1 MTTISRA
8 LLVAALEDLVV
19 PHHLDPAIAAATT
32 ATSDALVI
40 VLISDA
46 FALDAPTPRA
56 ESWVQVQT
64 LLAHVYVQA
73 SKAAHNLLLDVSVLL
88 NTALSPDIIPTI
100 DVCFRVHDNVVLPD
114 FLSSVPL
121 TFLPSHPY
129 PSPTILHVPPSSR
142 SPRYPVVVL
151 GGTFDHL
158 HAGHK
163 ILLSMAAWIATR
175 KVIVG
180 ITVDALLKKK
190 SNAHLLESFHTRQD
204 KTRAF
209 LVLFRPDLDY
219 EVVALQDVC
228 GPTGFDPDI
237 QALVVSKETLSGAAA
252 IDKERARKG
261 LPPLQTF
268 VIDVISSN
276 SSKLDHEDAEIL
288 KQTKMSSTFVR
299 EWIASNLAPS
309 VG

>member
-100 DVCFRVHDNVVLPD
+100 DVCFRVHD
-114 FLSSVPL
+114 STSHPL
-121 TFLPSHPY
+121 TSPLTHTSPS
-129 PSPTILHVPPSSR
+129 
-142 SPRYPVVVL
+142 
-151 GGTFDHL
+151 
-158 HAGHK
+158 
-163 ILLSMAAWIATR
+163 
-175 KVIVG
+175 
-180 ITVDALLKKK
+180 
-190 SNAHLLESFHTRQD
+190 
-204 KTRAF
+204 
-209 LVLFRPDLDY
+209 
-219 EVVALQDVC
+219 
-228 GPTGFDPDI
+228 
-237 QALVVSKETLSGAAA
+237 
-252 IDKERARKG
+252 
-261 LPPLQTF
+261 
-268 VIDVISSN
+268 
-276 SSKLDHEDAEIL
+276 
-288 KQTKMSSTFVR
+288 
-299 EWIASNLAPS
+299 
-309 VG
+309 